1 LIIPNEKLELNDK
14 LNNIFGKILVIAKSG
29 RMLAQFLRDAGIEV
43 VVIDCFADLDT
54 RELAG
59 DFIQVS
65 SLALENIINPVKT
78 LQSRHQLN
86 YVIYGSGFERYCA
99 SVRFLESCLTV
110 LGNDSVTFCA
120 LQDKIRFFKQL
131 EILGIDYPE
140 VSFFAPPDL
149 SGWLTKPLQGEGGVG
164 VSRYSSG
171 QGALK
176 QVYWQRYIDGESLS
190 VLFVADKDKVSIVG
204 FQRQLMRN
212 GVSEQEFVFSGV
224 ISETDLPIDCCNLM
238 IDWVTKLATS
248 YQLKGLNS
256 LDFVFRG
263 QQCYVL
269 EINARPTASLQLYDA
284 TVIIAHLT
292 ACLGKL
298 DGITYHSAFV
308 RAYKIVFA
316 KSGLQIGRRM
326 DWPDWAM
333 DRSSAESIIGKD
345 DPICSI
351 IARGKSVQ
359 QVMDKLHFKQQ
370 KIEYFLQTGS

>member
-1 LIIPNEKLELNDK
+1 LKVRP
-14 LNNIFGKILVIAKSG
+14 NNIFDKILVIAKSG

-86 YVIYGSGFERYCA
+86 YVIYGSGFEKYCD

-110 LGNDSVTFCA
+110 LGNDSVTFSA
-120 LQDKIRFFKQL
+120 LQDKVGFFKQL

-140 VSFFAPPDL
+140 VSFFAPPGL
-149 SGWLTKPLQGEGGVG
+149 SGWLIKPLQGEGGIG
-164 VSRYSSG
+164 ISRYSAR
-171 QGALK
+171 QGIFK

-190 VLFVADKDKVSIVG
+190 VLFLADKDKVSIVG

-212 GVSEQEFVFSGV
+212 GVSEQEFFFSGV
-224 ISETDLPIDCCNLM
+224 ISETDLPIDCCSLM
-238 IDWVTKLATS
+238 IDWVTKLAAC

-263 QQCYVL
+263 QQCYAL
-269 EINARPTASLQLYDA
+269 EINARPTASLQLYGV
-284 TVIIAHLT
+284 TVIIAHLA
-292 ACLGKL
+292 ACLGTL
-298 DGITYHSAFV
+298 NDCVYDSDFV

-316 KSGLQIGRRM
+316 KSEFQVGRYM
-326 DWPDWAM
+326 DWPEWVM
-333 DRSSAESIIGKD
+333 DRPLAGSIVGRD
-345 DPICSI
+345 DPLCSI
-351 IARGKSVQ
+351 IACGKSAQ

-370 KIEYFLQTGS
+370 KIEYFLQTGI